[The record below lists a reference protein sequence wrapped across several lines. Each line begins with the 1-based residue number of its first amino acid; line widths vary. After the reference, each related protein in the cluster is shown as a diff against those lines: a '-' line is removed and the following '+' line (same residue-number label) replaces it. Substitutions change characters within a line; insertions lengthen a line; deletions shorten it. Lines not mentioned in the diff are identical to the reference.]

1 MKIKELLNDGII
13 DWAARAGAK
22 ALAPAAKSVLR
33 TATKDPAVRQ
43 AAKQAVQKVAPNA
56 AKTAAK
62 VGQAAARMTPLV
74 KASSRL
80 LTILKFFGLA
90 KMTYDYYDDIKY
102 GEEMV
107 AKGEWTPAQ
116 FMDYRQGKMTVLVS
130 QIAASTV
137 LFGALKITS
146 GWAFLVKGCQWS
158 RVKPIVAFGN
168 LLSGMDRTVQ
178 VALIG
183 ALSTQKARDAIAD
196 LIGQGWIDSM
206 LGGNG
211 VALVDKVKNALGIDD
226 ATSKIGAQAEKD
238 KEAEPGAKDDIDATS
253 TPKPVPV
260 ATPSSKGPSAEPTL
274 SRKSD
279 GGLDIQLDPTFMDK
293 PKK

>member
-62 VGQAAARMTPLV
+62 VGQAAAAMTPLV
-74 KASSRL
+74 KAGGRI

-107 AKGEWTPAQ
+107 EKGEWTPAQ

-158 RVKPIVAFGN
+158 RLKPVVSFGN
-168 LLSGMDRTVQ
+168 FLSGIDRTVQ
-178 VALIG
+178 VAMIG
-183 ALSTQKARDAIAD
+183 ALSTQKAREAIAE

-206 LGGNG
+206 IGGTG
-211 VALVDKVKNALGIDD
+211 VELIDKVKHALGIDD

-238 KEAEPGAKDDIDATS
+238 KESDPESKQDVDATS
-253 TPKPVPV
+253 SKPSPV
-260 ATPSSKGPSAEPTL
+260 ATPSTKGPEAEPTMT
-274 SRKSD
+274 RKSD